1 MDGFERTKAKSMA
14 GICKISVQS
23 GTSHGGVVLA
33 DGSIADVKL
42 DLDTLERLSKVAR
55 DEYGLSGAVQHG
67 ASTLPDT
74 AFNNFPKRETAEIHL
89 ATNFQN
95 MLFDHMPAELRA
107 TIYDWLSTNAKDER
121 KSTDSDEQFYYKT
134 RKKALGPFKKQLW
147 DLPDATKLVLAKA
160 YDEKFA
166 FLFQQ
171 LAIGDTAPIVAK
183 LVKPVAIHR
192 PDPTG
197 AVAVAAAPD
206 DADLSD

>member
-1 MDGFERTKAKSMA
+1 
-14 GICKISVQS
+14 VQS

-55 DEYGLSGAVQHG
+55 DEYHLAGAVQHG

-74 AFNNFPKRETAEIHL
+74 AFHNFPKRETAEIHL

-95 MLFDHMPAELRA
+95 MLFDVMPSTLRDQ
-107 TIYDWLSTNAKDER
+107 IYEWLETNAKGER
-121 KSTDSDEQFYYKT
+121 KPTDTDEQFFYKT
-134 RKKALGPFKKQLW
+134 RKKAIGPFKKQMW
-147 DLPDATKLVLAKA
+147 DLPSDAKVKLAKA
-160 YDEKFA
+160 YDEKFT
-166 FLFQQ
+166 FLFNQ
-171 LAIGDTAPIVAK
+171 LAIGDTAATVAK
-183 LVKPVAIHR
+183 FVRAPVIHR
-192 PDPTG
+192 LDPSE